1 MRSIGKLPDET
12 QAHRFG
18 DHLYLQDIETQVEP
32 DGEGHWTVWV
42 MDEDQITRA
51 VEELETFLR
60 DPMQARYTQAVNPAR
75 QKREEA
81 ERAEIEASRR
91 RFSASQVFHPPW
103 YKRIGPVT
111 LVLTGFSVAVFILM
125 QVNLPLV
132 VEWLSI
138 IRLETRDGGLY
149 GSTEFLHDVK
159 RGQLWRLATPIFMHS
174 WILHIFFNMWWL
186 LDLGAAIE
194 RRFSSHYLLLLVLVI
209 ACLSNLA
216 EYAFSSPSFGGMSGV
231 VFGLFGFIWM
241 RGKFDPNAGI
251 FMPPQTV
258 IFLMIWFVVCLTGYV
273 GLIANY
279 AHAGGLIVGG
289 LWGYVSA
296 SLANR

>member
-1 MRSIGKLPDET
+1 
-12 QAHRFG
+12 
-18 DHLYLQDIETQVEP
+18 
-32 DGEGHWTVWV
+32 

-81 ERAEIEASRR
+81 GRAEIEASRR

-251 FMPPQTV
+251 FMPRQTV
-258 IFLMIWFVVCLTGYV
+258 ILLMIWFVICLSGI
-273 GLIANY
+273 LPIANY
-279 AHAGGLIVGG
+279 AHAGGLFVGG